1 MRFICPG
8 LIVFLICGV
17 FVCASAQKAAP
28 DVLLTVGGEVDHPM
42 KLTRA
47 DLDNFA
53 RQALRAKD
61 HDGKE
66 YKYEGVAIVDILQK
80 AGLKFGDALRGKA
93 LATYLLVEAADG
105 YQAVYALP
113 EFDPPTN
120 DRLILLADRQD
131 GAAFPAAAGPLKVI
145 VPGDKTHARWV
156 RQVKSLTVVRVPRSV
171 SSGAVVAP
179 PPHMVVSLRLTW
191 LALNLVIRGCASR
204 GRELLNQGEPTAL
217 LNAPPATR
225 PNTLPS

>member
-1 MRFICPG
+1 MNFMQRFCRITLSIAC
-8 LIVFLICGV
+8 LSLSV
-17 FVCASAQKAAP
+17 SAQKPAP
-28 DVLLTVGGEVDHPM
+28 DVMLTVGGVVDHPM

-66 YKYEGVAIVDILQK
+66 YKFEGVAIVDILQK
-80 AGLKFGDALRGKA
+80 AGVKFGAALRGKA

-131 GAAFPAAAGPLKVI
+131 GAAFPANVGPLRI
-145 VPGDKTHARWV
+145 IAPGDKEHGRWV
-156 RQVKSLTVVRVPRSV
+156 RQVKSLTIVRAPA
-171 SSGAVVAP
+171 SG
-179 PPHMVVSLRLTW
+179 
-191 LALNLVIRGCASR
+191 
-204 GRELLNQGEPTAL
+204 Q
-217 LNAPPATR
+217 
-225 PNTLPS
+225 

>member
-1 MRFICPG
+1 MKFIQRALLTAL
-8 LIVFLICGV
+8 LIANTTS
-17 FVCASAQKAAP
+17 ASAQKVATAAAP
-28 DVLLTVGGEVDHPM
+28 DVLLTVGGEVVTPL

-47 DLDNFA
+47 DLDKFP

-66 YKYEGVAIVDILQK
+66 YKYDGVAIVDILQK

-105 YQAVYALP
+105 YQAVYALS

-131 GAAFPAAAGPLKVI
+131 GAAFPAAGGPLKI
-145 VPGDKTHARWV
+145 IAPGDKTHARWV
-156 RQVKSLTVVRVPRSV
+156 RQVKSLIIVRAPKSV
-171 SSGAVVAP
+171 SAG
-179 PPHMVVSLRLTW
+179 
-191 LALNLVIRGCASR
+191 
-204 GRELLNQGEPTAL
+204 Q
-217 LNAPPATR
+217 
-225 PNTLPS
+225 

>member
-1 MRFICPG
+1 MRFIQCLG
-8 LIVFLICGV
+8 LIVFLISGV
-17 FVCASAQKAAP
+17 SLSASAQGTAP
-28 DVLLTVGGEVDHPM
+28 DVLLVGGEVDHPM

-131 GAAFPAAAGPLKVI
+131 GVAFPANAGPLKI
-145 VPGDKTHARWV
+145 IAPGDKTHARWV
-156 RQVKSLTVVRVPRSV
+156 RQVKSLTIVGAPKSV
-171 SSGAVVAP
+171 G
-179 PPHMVVSLRLTW
+179 
-191 LALNLVIRGCASR
+191 G
-204 GRELLNQGEPTAL
+204 GQ
-217 LNAPPATR
+217 
-225 PNTLPS
+225 